1 MRLYE
6 CTLTFH
12 ENLYYETR
20 TLGRLYETG
29 RLLHNIALGYALG
42 LAQTTYYHADYV
54 PQYAAEL
61 APLNE
66 AGIYVT
72 PAAGLDLRYS
82 INTFKFGAEKNAI
95 LMEPSNDNLPTFG
108 RAKEVAVGSIF
119 RFAILCEQALTLP
132 PWLRMGIWMSKA
144 RLTYVE
150 YPLERRRG
158 ERTETVHRYPLNQA
172 DLPATATLKLF
183 DLVSMRPSSLV
194 ENALI
199 TADDW
204 WVYQPEKDQTCYL
217 PVGMKYYLGR

>member
-29 RLLHNIALGYALG
+29 RLLHNIALCYALG
-42 LAQTTYYHADYV
+42 LASTTYYHADYV

-61 APLNE
+61 TPLNE
-66 AGIYVT
+66 SGIYLT
-72 PAAGLDLRYS
+72 PATGLNLRYS

-95 LMEPSNDNLPTFG
+95 FMAPSNENLPTFG
-108 RAKEVAVGSIF
+108 RAKEVAVESKF
-119 RFAILCEQALTLP
+119 RFAILSEKALTLP
-132 PWLRMGIWMSKA
+132 IWVRMGIWMSKA
-144 RLTYVE
+144 RLTYTE

-158 ERTETVHRYPLNQA
+158 ERTETVRRYPLNQA

-183 DLVSMRPSSLV
+183 DLISMRPSSLV

-199 TADDW
+199 EADDW
-204 WVYQPEKDQTCYL
+204 WLCQMSQSEHFYL
-217 PVGMKYYLGR
+217 PVGMKHYLGR